1 MIYIGIDISKI
12 STAVCIERNSKIE
25 LYNYTTH
32 KPNNIWISDTS
43 DFINYRFINYD
54 YLNEKDYSKK
64 EMKKFDEFEI
74 VSDLILNDIL
84 DNIRLLET
92 IIIGIEGFSFN
103 SNSGPIIDLV
113 ELSTLIKHKLKTKI
127 QGIKEIRILS
137 PLTIKTRACE
147 MVYGETIIQQG
158 KRKIKYVKVIQN
170 PAGKLGKNFDKKDM
184 FQTYIDSDIDMD
196 FKNHLKDNREAF
208 LKNKE
213 LPKPIDD
220 VIDSI
225 FIKEIIKRFNE

>member
-25 LYNYTTH
+25 LYNYTTT
-32 KPNNIWISDTS
+32 KPNNIWIEDTS

-54 YLNEKDYSKK
+54 YLTEKDYSKK
-64 EMKKFDEFEI
+64 EMKKFDEFEN
-74 VSDLILNDIL
+74 VSDLILNDVL
-84 DNIRLLET
+84 DNIKLLET
-92 IIIGIEGFSFN
+92 IVIGIEGFSFN
-103 SNSGPIIDLV
+103 SNHGPIIDLV
-113 ELSTLIKHKLKTKI
+113 ELSTLIKHKLRTKI
-127 QGIKEIRILS
+127 QGIKEIRIIS
-137 PLTIKTRACE
+137 PLTIKTKACE
-147 MVYGETIIQQG
+147 MVYGETIIQKG

-170 PAGKLGKNFDKKDM
+170 PDGKLGKNFDKKDM
-184 FQTYIDSDIDMD
+184 FQTYIDSDIDMSIRL
-196 FKNHLKDNREAF
+196 HLKDNKEAF

-225 FIKEIIKRFNE
+225 FIKEVIKRF